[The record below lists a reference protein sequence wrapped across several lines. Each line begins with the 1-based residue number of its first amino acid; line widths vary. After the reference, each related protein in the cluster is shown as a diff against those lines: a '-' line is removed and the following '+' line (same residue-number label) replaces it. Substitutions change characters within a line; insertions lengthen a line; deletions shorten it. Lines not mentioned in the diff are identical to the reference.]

1 MQNSWKNVG
10 SQDFAAGAVVALVA
24 LPLCLGISLASGAP
38 LFSGL
43 IAGIAGGIVV
53 GALSGS
59 ATSVSGPT
67 AAQAAIVA
75 ALIVS
80 LGSFEAFLTA
90 LFLAGAFQIGLGLCR
105 VGFLT
110 SFFPTS
116 VIKGLLAAIG
126 LIIIL
131 KQVPH
136 LIGYDLDPI
145 GDMAFS
151 QPDHET
157 TLSEIPKSLQFF
169 LPGAALIGGLSLG
182 ILSVWSKLPGC
193 RRVPMLSPLAAVL
206 SGVGVNQLLWNYAP
220 ALAVGPSHLVQV
232 PVAESFANFCTFFS
246 TPDLAAF
253 ANPAVYSAALT
264 LGLIASLESLVTI
277 EAVDKLDPQR
287 RKTPPDREL
296 LAQGFGNMLCG
307 AIGGLPVS
315 SVILRGSANINA
327 GAQTKAATMVHG
339 GLLLGCISLGPSLLN
354 QIPLASLAAIL
365 IATGYRL
372 TSPKIVKRM
381 WSNGPYQFLP
391 FAGTVVAILF
401 TDLMV
406 GIAIGLGI
414 SLLFTL
420 RSNFQHPIRR
430 VIEQHLSGNVLRME
444 LGNQVSFF
452 NRAAI
457 QKALFDVPAGGKV
470 LVDATNTDYIDPDV
484 LDLLTDFK
492 NTSAP
497 ARGVEFG
504 VIGFREK
511 YPQIGDDTHF
521 LNYSS
526 LEIQS
531 DMTPQRALEILL
543 EGNER
548 FRKGQ
553 RLKRDLSQQLTA
565 TAAGQHPIAVVL
577 SCIDS
582 RSPAEL
588 LFDLGLGDIFS
599 VRVAGNIAT
608 REVLGSIE
616 YACVV
621 AGAKLIVVLGHTRCG
636 AVTAGTQATC
646 HPDRVAAPGCTHV
659 EPILQSIARS
669 VHATDCRTLESSS
682 EADRLAIIDQVASR
696 NVVRTVAE
704 VIAMSPAIGELL
716 AGTQI
721 GIVGMMYDVGSGTV
735 RVIEETLLGPAGT
748 SNESISA
755 KSH

>member
-1 MQNSWKNVG
+1 MVRSADVG
-10 SQDFAAGAVVALVA
+10 SGVIVALVA

-43 IAGIAGGIVV
+43 IAGIVGGIVV

-59 ATSVSGPT
+59 ATSVSGP
-67 AAQAAIVA
+67 AAGLATIVA
-75 ALIVS
+75 LHIVS
-80 LGSFEAFLTA
+80 LGSFETFLTA

-116 VIKGLLAAIG
+116 VTKGLLAAIG

-136 LIGYDLDPI
+136 LIGYDLDPF

-157 TLSEIPKSLQFF
+157 TLSEIPKSLRFF

-182 ILSVWSKLPGC
+182 ILTVWSKLPGC

-206 SGVGVNQLLWNYAP
+206 SGVGVNQLLWIYAP
-220 ALAVGPSHLVQV
+220 EFAVGPSHLVQV
-232 PVAESFANFCTFFS
+232 PVAENFANFCTFFS
-246 TPDLAAF
+246 SPDLAAF
-253 ANPAVYSAALT
+253 ANPAVYPAALT

-296 LAQGFGNMLCG
+296 LAQGVANMLCG
-307 AIGGLPVS
+307 AIGGLPVA

-339 GLLLGCISLGPSLLN
+339 GLLLGCVSLGPSLLN

-372 TSPKIVKRM
+372 TSLRIVKRM
-381 WSNGPYQFLP
+381 WHNGPYQFLP

-406 GIAIGLGI
+406 GIAIAIGMGI

-492 NTSAP
+492 KTP
-497 ARGVEFG
+497 LR
-504 VIGFREK
+504 RE
-511 YPQIGDDTHF
+511 
-521 LNYSS
+521 
-526 LEIQS
+526 
-531 DMTPQRALEILL
+531 AL
-543 EGNER
+543 
-548 FRKGQ
+548 
-553 RLKRDLSQQLTA
+553 S
-565 TAAGQHPIAVVL
+565 
-577 SCIDS
+577 
-582 RSPAEL
+582 
-588 LFDLGLGDIFS
+588 
-599 VRVAGNIAT
+599 
-608 REVLGSIE
+608 
-616 YACVV
+616 
-621 AGAKLIVVLGHTRCG
+621 
-636 AVTAGTQATC
+636 
-646 HPDRVAAPGCTHV
+646 
-659 EPILQSIARS
+659 
-669 VHATDCRTLESSS
+669 
-682 EADRLAIIDQVASR
+682 
-696 NVVRTVAE
+696 
-704 VIAMSPAIGELL
+704 
-716 AGTQI
+716 
-721 GIVGMMYDVGSGTV
+721 
-735 RVIEETLLGPAGT
+735 LGPSGF
-748 SNESISA
+748 A
-755 KSH
+755 KSIRRSATTPTF